1 MRVVSNLVHE
11 FEEIK
16 TEYSNFDQ
24 QGQDIATLVVMF
36 GDEYDYF
43 DEDTDSLDFK
53 MAWEKFLGEH
63 SHQVNSNMV
72 GLIIH
77 LLVTYW
83 QQGHQF
89 FKALPP
95 LEKILA
101 RDTVQEI
108 SEEIDRRSAANGDAV
123 LVVPD

>member
-1 MRVVSNLVHE
+1 L
-11 FEEIK
+11 
-16 TEYSNFDQ
+16 
-24 QGQDIATLVVMF
+24 F
-36 GDEYDYF
+36 GDEYDEF
-43 DEDTDSLDFK
+43 DDETDALDFK

-63 SHQVNSNMV
+63 QHQVTSNMV

-89 FKALPP
+89 FKSLPP

-123 LVVPD
+123 LVVPE